1 MRSNAVVVVV
11 VALSGLLGSA
21 GCKRPCEKAE
31 NCIRSCECLNEITDN
46 RLDCDIGFRCD
57 GSTKTCEEAF
67 DAFSCE
73 QICAEYAATA
83 RCGVE
88 RCLSD
93 ADCVKVV
100 SCPVFDGNGQPN
112 GQFFDCT
119 LGFLCEADKGESC
132 EPRSTVDDATLCA
145 VDCINGIQR

>member
-1 MRSNAVVVVV
+1 MRSNAVVVVCV
-11 VALSGLLGSA
+11 VALSAFL
-21 GCKRPCEKAE
+21 GCKRPCEKAA

-46 RLDCDIGFRCD
+46 RIDCDIGFRCD
-57 GSTKTCEEAF
+57 GATETCEEAF
-67 DAFSCE
+67 DSFSCE
-73 QICAEYAATA
+73 DICAEYAAKA

-93 ADCVKVV
+93 VDCVRVV
-100 SCPVFDGNGQPN
+100 SCPVVDGNGQPN

-145 VDCINGIQR
+145 VDCVQGIQR

>member
-1 MRSNAVVVVV
+1 MRSNAVVIVV
-11 VALSGLLGSA
+11 VALCLWSV
-21 GCKRPCEKAE
+21 GCKRPCEKAA

-46 RLDCDIGFRCD
+46 RLDCDVAFRCD
-57 GSTKTCEEAF
+57 GKTETCEEAF
-67 DAFSCE
+67 DSFSCE
-73 QICAEYAATA
+73 NICAEYAANA

-93 ADCVKVV
+93 VDCLKEI
-100 SCPVFDGNGQPN
+100 SCPVLDNNRQPT

-132 EPRSTVDDATLCA
+132 EPRSTFDDATLCA
-145 VDCINGIQR
+145 VDCLNGIQR